1 VSRVD
6 LVPCG
11 KTALFRCLSL
21 VRLSSTGERALWG
34 PKCHGGT
41 MLMGYGAMGY
51 AIMDYGSGQA
61 EIHGRGGAQ

>member
-1 VSRVD
+1 
-6 LVPCG
+6 
-11 KTALFRCLSL
+11 
-21 VRLSSTGERALWG
+21 
-34 PKCHGGT
+34 